1 MSTGIL
7 SDILAGFLL
16 IVDLAIWFLDF
27 GERKEKGI
35 SPPFL
40 FSVSIYRL
48 VCLMLLQ
55 CL

>member
-7 SDILAGFLL
+7 SDVLAGFLLIVDWVVSDSLL

-35 SPPFL
+35 SPPF
-40 FSVSIYRL
+40 FV
-48 VCLMLLQ
+48 
-55 CL
+55 